1 MHKEVNQKVSNEIY
15 SKIAEGQQKVN
26 EFLCAENCVARWLW
40 RSGNLCPNGYA
51 IPWEVQAV
59 NTMPENFIW
68 EEDRSTIMTV
78 APGVYEISLG
88 LFSTKKPAI

>member
-1 MHKEVNQKVSNEIY
+1 
-15 SKIAEGQQKVN
+15 
-26 EFLCAENCVARWLW
+26 
-40 RSGNLCPNGYA
+40 
-51 IPWEVQAV
+51 
-59 NTMPENFIW
+59 MPDNFIW